1 MIIEDFRREFES
13 TLTPLLRGIVE
24 DTQKLLRQEIAL
36 ARVEVTEDAIRA
48 RDAVMGIS
56 LGAVTGYLSFV
67 FLCFACVYL
76 LVSYQPNLPVWGAFA
91 IVAAILGVTSW
102 IFTARGVHKA
112 RQIRGLPQETV
123 DSLRQGFQW
132 MHRQA

>member
-1 MIIEDFRREFES
+1 MIEEFRREFET

-36 ARVEVTEDAIRA
+36 ARVEVTEDALRA

-67 FLCFACVYL
+67 FICFACVYL
-76 LVSYQPNLPVWGAFA
+76 LVSYQPNLPVWGGFA
-91 IVAAILGVTSW
+91 IVALILALTSW
-102 IFTARGVHKA
+102 IFTARGVRRA
-112 RQIRGLPQETV
+112 RQIRGVPQDTV
-123 DSLRQGFQW
+123 DSLREGFQW
-132 MHRQA
+132 MHRQV

>member
-1 MIIEDFRREFES
+1 MIEEFRREFET

-36 ARVEVTEDAIRA
+36 ARVEVTEDALRA

-67 FLCFACVYL
+67 FICFACVYL
-76 LVSYQPNLPVWGAFA
+76 LVSYQPNLPVWGGFA
-91 IVAAILGVTSW
+91 IVALILALTSW
-102 IFTARGVHKA
+102 IFTARGVRRA
-112 RQIRGLPQETV
+112 RQIRGVLQDTV
-123 DSLRQGFQW
+123 DSLREGFQW
-132 MHRQA
+132 MHRQV

>member
-1 MIIEDFRREFES
+1 MIEDFRREFEL

-48 RDAVMGIS
+48 RDAVMGLS

-67 FLCFACVYL
+67 FMCFACVYL
-76 LVSYQPNLPVWGAFA
+76 LVSYQPNLPVWGAYA
-91 IVAAILGVTSW
+91 IVAAILAVTSW
-102 IFTARGVHKA
+102 IFTARGVRKV
-112 RQIRGLPQETV
+112 REIRGVPQETV
-123 DSLRQGFQW
+123 DSLREGLQW
-132 MHRQA
+132 MHRQV

>member
-1 MIIEDFRREFES
+1 MMEDFRREFES

-24 DTQKLLRQEIAL
+24 DTQKLMRQEIAL

-67 FLCFACVYL
+67 FICFSCVYL
-76 LVSYQPNLPVWGAFA
+76 LVSFQPNLPVWGGFA
-91 IVAAILGVTSW
+91 IVACILALTSW
-102 IFTARGVHKA
+102 IFTARGVRKA
-112 RQIRGLPQETV
+112 REIRGVPQDTV

>member
-1 MIIEDFRREFES
+1 MIEDIRREFES
-13 TLTPLLRGIVE
+13 TVTPLLRGIVE

-67 FLCFACVYL
+67 FICFACVYL
-76 LVSYQPNLPVWGAFA
+76 LVSFQPNLPVWGGFA
-91 IVAAILGVTSW
+91 IVALILALTSW
-102 IFTARGVHKA
+102 IFTVRGVRKA
-112 RQIRGLPQETV
+112 REIRGVPQETV
-123 DSLRQGFQW
+123 DSLREGFQW

>member
-1 MIIEDFRREFES
+1 MIEDFRREFES
-13 TLTPLLRGIVE
+13 TMTPLLRGIVE

-56 LGAVTGYLSFV
+56 LGMVTGGLSFV
-67 FLCFACVYL
+67 FFCFACVYL
-76 LVSYQPNLPVWGAFA
+76 LISYQPTLPVWGAYA
-91 IVAAILGVTSW
+91 IVAFVLAMTSW
-102 IFTARGVHKA
+102 IFTARGVRKA
-112 RQIRGLPQETV
+112 RQIKGVPQEAV
-123 DSLRQGFQW
+123 ESIRQGFQW